1 MQLKLLSLIQEEIL
15 KHDFSAF
22 VEDKRSAERT
32 GTGLVV
38 TGCPACKKRLN
49 TAREFRDHLANDAMP
64 ALLERITTLQDN

>member
-1 MQLKLLSLIQEEIL
+1 MHSNLLSLIQEEIL
-15 KHDFSAF
+15 KHDLSAF
-22 VEDKRSAERT
+22 VEDKRSVGRT

-49 TAREFRDHLANDAMP
+49 TAREFRDHVANDVIP